1 MDEEKKELKNKQQ
14 EKKEEPLN
22 KENTQ
27 VEKQENEMNG
37 KKKESSNNIKKE
49 KKKEEVENT
58 EKSEKE
64 KSDKKQKTEKI
75 DKSEKEKSDK
85 KQETEK
91 IDKSEKEENNKK
103 QETEKNV
110 EVKKTKEKLEIE
122 SEKEKEFKQIKEE
135 NRKHTFPVIFGVF
148 IICAIIIFSII
159 FALAN
164 INNDK
169 ILSGI
174 TINEVDISN
183 LTLEEAIKKMEEITA
198 AKLSEEMLL
207 KKDEYETS
215 INANQINAKFDI
227 ENAVNQAYN
236 IGRAGNIVTNNYA
249 ILEVMLFKKE
259 IELPFYYDEQT
270 LENKIKDIS
279 SKMPDAVK
287 QSSYYIEDENLII
300 VQGKD
305 GLKIKETELKQT
317 IINEIN
323 EINEKYD
330 IVQIETETVKPDEID
345 LAKIREEIYKEPK
358 NAYVSKNPITV
369 HPHVNGVDFKISVEE
384 AQKKLNE
391 NKKEYKIP
399 LKITVPKK
407 TIKDLGEEAFPEKI
421 ANYSTRYDATNYNR
435 SNNLSIAAK
444 KINGTI
450 IMPGEV
456 FSYNQVVG
464 ERTIEEGYKEAGA
477 YAGGKVVQSVGGG
490 ICQVSS
496 TLYNTALLANLEI
509 VDRSNHAFLTG
520 YVPASR
526 DATVSWGSLDFKFKN
541 TRKYPIKIESSAENG
556 ICEINIYGIK
566 EEKEYEVVIQSKV
579 LSDIPYTVKYIEDD
593 SVEKGTEVV
602 EQYGENGCTS
612 EAYRIL
618 KLNGEVVSKTLISRD
633 TYDPM
638 QRIVRKGTKEKK
650 VTKPTSKQS
659 TENNKTIEENE

>member
-1 MDEEKKELKNKQQ
+1 MDEEKKELENEQQ
-14 EKKEEPLN
+14 EKKQEPLKNKKATKEKEKTQNKIDKN
-22 KENTQ
+22 KE
-27 VEKQENEMNG
+27 
-37 KKKESSNNIKKE
+37 SNPKN
-49 KKKEEVENT
+49 KEEV
-58 EKSEKE
+58 KE
-64 KSDKKQKTEKI
+64 IEPI
-75 DKSEKEKSDK
+75 DKSEKMEKRQEEETTKEPDEKVKKEDKIEKVEDK
-85 KQETEK
+85 KEIKTEK
-91 IDKSEKEENNKK
+91 ESAEKEEFK
-103 QETEKNV
+103 QV
-110 EVKKTKEKLEIE
+110 KEK
-122 SEKEKEFKQIKEE
+122 SK
-135 NRKHTFPVIFGVF
+135 KHTFPVIFGVF
-148 IICAIIIFSII
+148 VICTIIIFSII
-159 FALAN
+159 FALIN

-174 TINEVDISN
+174 TINEVDVSN
-183 LTLEEAIKKMEEITA
+183 LTLEEAMKKMEDITT
-198 AKLSEEMLL
+198 AKLSEEMSL
-207 KKDEYETS
+207 KKDKYETS

-259 IELPFYYDEQT
+259 IELPLYYDEQS

-279 SKMPDAVK
+279 SKLPDAVK
-287 QSSYYIEDENLII
+287 QSSYYIEDEKLII

-305 GLKIKETELKQT
+305 GVKIKESELKNT
-317 IINEIN
+317 IINELK
-323 EINEKYD
+323 EINQKYD
-330 IVQIETETVKPDEID
+330 IVQIETESAKPDEVN

-369 HPHVNGVDFKISVEE
+369 HPHINGVDFKISIEE
-384 AQKKLNE
+384 AQEILNQ

-407 TIKDLGEEAFPEKI
+407 TIKDLGEEAFPEQL
-421 ANYSTRYDATNYNR
+421 ASYTTRYDISNYNR
-435 SNNLSIAAK
+435 SNNLSIAAR

-464 ERTIEEGYKEAGA
+464 ERTIAEGYKEAGA
-477 YAGGKVVQSVGGG
+477 YAGGEVVQSVGGG

-509 VDRSNHAFLTG
+509 TDRSNHAFLTG

-566 EEKEYEVVIQSKV
+566 EEVEYEVIIQSKV
-579 LSDIPYTVKYIEDD
+579 LSDLPYTVKYIED
-593 SVEKGTEVV
+593 SSIEKGKEVV

-618 KLNGEVVSKTLISRD
+618 KLNGEVISKTLISRD

-638 QRIVRKGTKEKK
+638 QRIVKKGTKEKK
-650 VTKPTSKQS
+650 VEAPKKQTTTKKTTTQ
-659 TENNKTIEENE
+659 TEN

>member
-1 MDEEKKELKNKQQ
+1 MDEEKKELKNEQQ
-14 EKKEEPLN
+14 EKKQEPLKN
-22 KENTQ
+22 KKVTK
-27 VEKQENEMNG
+27 EKDKIQNKIDKNQ
-37 KKKESSNNIKKE
+37 ESSPKD
-49 KKKEEVENT
+49 KEEVKEIKQIDESEKMEKKQEEETKGPDEKAKKEDKIEKIEDKKEIKT
-58 EKSEKE
+58 EKESAKQEEFKQVKE
-64 KSDKKQKTEKI
+64 KSKKHI
-75 DKSEKEKSDK
+75 
-85 KQETEK
+85 
-91 IDKSEKEENNKK
+91 
-103 QETEKNV
+103 
-110 EVKKTKEKLEIE
+110 
-122 SEKEKEFKQIKEE
+122 
-135 NRKHTFPVIFGVF
+135 FPVIFGVF
-148 IICAIIIFSII
+148 VICTIIIFSII
-159 FALAN
+159 FALIN

-174 TINEVDISN
+174 TINKVDVSN
-183 LTLEEAIKKMEEITA
+183 LTLEEAMKKMEDITT
-198 AKLSEEMLL
+198 AKLSEEMSL
-207 KKDEYETS
+207 KKDKYETS

-259 IELPFYYDEQT
+259 IELPLYYDEQS

-279 SKMPDAVK
+279 SKLPDAVK
-287 QSSYYIEDENLII
+287 QSSYYIEDEKLII

-305 GLKIKETELKQT
+305 GIKIKESELKNT
-317 IINEIN
+317 IINELK
-323 EINEKYD
+323 EINQKYD
-330 IVQIETETVKPDEID
+330 IVQIETESAKPDEVN

-369 HPHVNGVDFKISVEE
+369 HPHVNGVDFKISIEE
-384 AQKKLNE
+384 AQEILNQ

-407 TIKDLGEEAFPEKI
+407 TIKDLGEEAFPEQL
-421 ANYSTRYDATNYNR
+421 ASYTTRYDVSNYNR
-435 SNNLSIAAK
+435 SNNLSIAAR

-450 IMPGEV
+450 VMPGEV

-464 ERTIEEGYKEAGA
+464 ERTIAEGYKEAGA
-477 YAGGKVVQSVGGG
+477 YAGGEVVQSVGGG

-509 VDRSNHAFLTG
+509 TDRSNHAFLTG

-566 EEKEYEVVIQSKV
+566 EEVEYEVIIQSKV
-579 LSDIPYTVKYIEDD
+579 LSDLPYTVKYIED
-593 SVEKGTEVV
+593 SSIEKGKEVV

-618 KLNGEVVSKTLISRD
+618 KLNGEVISKTLISRD

-638 QRIVRKGTKEKK
+638 QRIVKKGTKEKK
-650 VTKPTSKQS
+650 VEAPKKQTTTKKTTTQ
-659 TENNKTIEENE
+659 TEN